1 MERWLDFVVVFG
13 GLYAIYF
20 FTLRRWDYTTE
31 AKRRAQKDELK
42 RQGLSNAYYF
52 TGAWK
57 LFIYIFCTGGIYA
70 FYWLYKQW
78 KSVAKG
84 YLNTARQPLKGWPVW
99 RALFGAVTFYQLA
112 GIINR
117 TCLYMHKRPSMA
129 AWFSGTVWI
138 ICVAGS
144 IILPGW
150 YKLVC
155 LAIFAAVAARL
166 QYRLNAL
173 TGKEVPNLFQ
183 ITDIIP
189 AGVSLLAGGCLW
201 AGYLW
206 KTAFISF

>member
-31 AKRRAQKDELK
+31 AKIRAQREELK

-52 TGAWK
+52 SGARK
-57 LFIYIFCTGGIYA
+57 LFVYIFITGGIYA

-78 KSVAKG
+78 KAVSKG
-84 YLNTARQPLKGWPVW
+84 YLNTARQPLKGWPVL
-99 RALFGAVTFYQLA
+99 RALLGFITFYQLA

-138 ICVAGS
+138 ICAAGS

-150 YKLVC
+150 YKLAC

-166 QYRLNAL
+166 QYRLNTL
-173 TGKEVPNLFQ
+173 TGKEVPNRFQ
-183 ITDIIP
+183 IADIAPVII
-189 AGVSLLAGGCLW
+189 SLLAGGWLW
-201 AGYLW
+201 AGVLW
-206 KTAFISF
+206 KMNFISF